1 MNLFDAESAIEFLLT
16 RPVSSKELLLY
27 EREIRL
33 SQFQT
38 WIYFPDSA
46 MDMVRLAGSLAAAKC
61 LCRRERKL
69 LESFKERTHASI
81 EVKRLLRDP
90 IYRALFDMAV
100 EDLGTWTDLL
110 LYVYEYNFQNSLNDR
125 IKDAET
131 VCRMIDYRFRY
142 LDHGG
147 SDRRQA
153 DISHSEYY
161 CWKTKPVVSWKTI
174 RKRWSKNK
182 VSAVFL
188 YVNEKLGFRL
198 SPNFDG
204 VGFFSRDISKDAMA
218 LDHMRQFFGTC
229 AYVSEKLY
237 DDEAIEDRHKIV
249 RIPKNIARVR
259 PETNPLPLSVLE
271 MMQKSYAT
279 EVKGMRRDA
288 AERNILDTAS
298 TKAEQRPAG
307 GSLPSNATS

>member
-1 MNLFDAESAIEFLLT
+1 MNLFDAEPAIEFLLT
-16 RPVSSKELLLY
+16 RPVGSKELLLY

-33 SQFQT
+33 TQFQT
-38 WIYFPDSA
+38 WIYFPDPA

-69 LESFKERTHASI
+69 LSSFEERTNASI

-100 EDLGTWTDLL
+100 EDLGTWTDLV
-110 LYVYEYNFQNSLNDR
+110 LYVYEYDFQHSLNKR

-147 SDRRQA
+147 QDRRQA

-161 CWKTKPVVSWKTI
+161 CWKTEPGVSWNTI
-174 RKRWSKNK
+174 RERWSKNR

-204 VGFFSRDISKDAMA
+204 VGFFSHEISKDATA
-218 LDHMRQFFGTC
+218 LHHMRRFFGTC
-229 AYVSEKLY
+229 AYVSEKLRGEDAI
-237 DDEAIEDRHKIV
+237 DDRRKIV
-249 RIPKNIARVR
+249 RIPKNVVRVR
-259 PETNPLPLSVLE
+259 PHTNPLPPLVLE
-271 MMQKSYAT
+271 MMQQSYSS
-279 EVKGMRRDA
+279 EVNKMRRDVP
-288 AERNILDTAS
+288 ERDI
-298 TKAEQRPAG
+298 
-307 GSLPSNATS
+307 LPSAML

>member
-1 MNLFDAESAIEFLLT
+1 MNLFDAEPAIEFLLT
-16 RPVSSKELLLY
+16 RPVGSKELLLY

-33 SQFQT
+33 TQFQT
-38 WIYFPDSA
+38 WIYFPDPA

-69 LESFKERTHASI
+69 LESFKERSNASV

-90 IYRALFDMAV
+90 IYRALFDIAV
-100 EDLGTWTDLL
+100 EDLGTWTDLV
-110 LYVYEYNFQNSLNDR
+110 LYVYGVDFQHLLNDR

-147 SDRRQA
+147 QDRRQA

-174 RKRWSKNK
+174 RQRWSKNRM
-182 VSAVFL
+182 SAVFL
-188 YVNEKLGFRL
+188 YVNEKLGLRL

-204 VGFFSRDISKDAMA
+204 VGFFSREISMDATA
-218 LDHMRQFFGTC
+218 LYHMRRFFGTC
-229 AYVSEKLY
+229 AYVSEKLR
-237 DDEAIEDRHKIV
+237 DDEAIDGSRKIV
-249 RIPKNIARVR
+249 RIPKNVARVR
-259 PETNPLPLSVLE
+259 PQTDPLPPSVLE
-271 MMQKSYAT
+271 MMQQSYPS
-279 EVKGMRRDA
+279 EVKKMRRDV
-288 AERNILDTAS
+288 AERDILSSAM
-298 TKAEQRPAG
+298 Q
-307 GSLPSNATS
+307 

>member
-1 MNLFDAESAIEFLLT
+1 MNLFDAEPAIEFLLT
-16 RPVSSKELLLY
+16 RPVGSKELLLY

-33 SQFQT
+33 TQFQT
-38 WIYFPDSA
+38 WIYFPHSA

-69 LESFKERTHASI
+69 LESFKERSNASV

-90 IYRALFDMAV
+90 IYRALFDIAV
-100 EDLGTWTDLL
+100 EDLGTWTDLV
-110 LYVYEYNFQNSLNDR
+110 LYVYGVDFQHLLHDR

-147 SDRRQA
+147 QDRRQA

-174 RKRWSKNK
+174 RQRWSKNRM
-182 VSAVFL
+182 SAVFL
-188 YVNEKLGFRL
+188 YVNEKLGLRL

-204 VGFFSRDISKDAMA
+204 VGFFSREISMDATA
-218 LDHMRQFFGTC
+218 LYHMRRFFGTC
-229 AYVSEKLY
+229 AYVSEKLR
-237 DDEAIEDRHKIV
+237 DDEAIDGSRKIV
-249 RIPKNIARVR
+249 RIPKNVARVR
-259 PETNPLPLSVLE
+259 PQTDPLPPSVLE
-271 MMQKSYAT
+271 MMQQSYPS
-279 EVKGMRRDA
+279 EVKKMRRDV
-288 AERNILDTAS
+288 AERDILSSAM
-298 TKAEQRPAG
+298 Q
-307 GSLPSNATS
+307 

>member
-33 SQFQT
+33 YQFQT

-61 LCRRERKL
+61 LCRRERQL
-69 LESFKERTHASI
+69 LESFKERSNASI

-90 IYRALFDMAV
+90 IYRALFDIAV
-100 EDLGTWTDLL
+100 EDLGTWTDLV
-110 LYVYEYNFQNSLNDR
+110 LYVYGVDFQHLLNNR

-142 LDHGG
+142 LEHGG
-147 SDRRQA
+147 QDRRQA

-174 RKRWSKNK
+174 RQRWSKNRM
-182 VSAVFL
+182 SAVFL
-188 YVNEKLGFRL
+188 YVNEKLGLRL
-198 SPNFDG
+198 SQNFNG
-204 VGFFSRDISKDAMA
+204 VGFFSREISKDAMA
-218 LDHMRQFFGTC
+218 LDHMRRFFGTC
-229 AYVSEKLY
+229 AYVSEKLR
-237 DDEAIEDRHKIV
+237 DDEAIDGRRKIV
-249 RIPKNIARVR
+249 RFPKNVVRVR
-259 PETNPLPLSVLE
+259 PHTNPLPPSLLE
-271 MMQKSYAT
+271 MMQQSYPS
-279 EVKGMRRDA
+279 EVKKMRQDA
-288 AERNILDTAS
+288 AQRDILSGAM
-298 TKAEQRPAG
+298 Q
-307 GSLPSNATS
+307 